1 VPLTFQGIF
10 DKKLLIFWSQFS
22 KLNAKIGKITK
33 KMATIRFIREDLEVQ
48 CNPGEN
54 LRELVIKENLQ
65 LYGLKGILGNC
76 GGAGQCSTC
85 FISVEGGNKNSLSP
99 LTSVEEAKLK
109 NRPENWRLA
118 CQTLV
123 KSSSVILT
131 KPQSP
136 PSNIEELKKISENKK
151 LPR

>member
-1 VPLTFQGIF
+1 
-10 DKKLLIFWSQFS
+10 
-22 KLNAKIGKITK
+22 
-33 KMATIRFIREDLEVQ
+33 MATIRFIREDLEVQ
-48 CNPGEN
+48 CNSGEN

-85 FISVEGGNKNSLSP
+85 FVSVEGGTKNSLSP
-99 LTSVEEAKLK
+99 LTAVEEEKLK
-109 NRPENWRLA
+109 NRPANWRLA
-118 CQTLV
+118 CQTLI
-123 KSSSVILT
+123 KSSAVILT

-136 PSNIEELKKISENKK
+136 PSNLIELKESAETKK

>member
-1 VPLTFQGIF
+1 
-10 DKKLLIFWSQFS
+10 
-22 KLNAKIGKITK
+22 
-33 KMATIRFIREDLEVQ
+33 MATIRFIREDLEVQ

-54 LRELVIKENLQ
+54 LRDLVMRENLQ

-99 LTSVEEAKLK
+99 LTSVEEEKLK

-118 CQTLV
+118 CQTLI
-123 KSSSVILT
+123 KSSAVILQAAT
-131 KPQSP
+131 PTAISTILMAEAYGVKQKIASKILFTTTLISIITIPL
-136 PSNIEELKKISENKK
+136 LKMFMNLFSQTT
-151 LPR
+151 

>member
-1 VPLTFQGIF
+1 MT
-10 DKKLLIFWSQFS
+10 
-22 KLNAKIGKITK
+22 
-33 KMATIRFIREDLEVQ
+33 TIRFIREGIDIQ

-54 LRELVIKENLQ
+54 LRELVIRERLQ

-76 GGAGQCSTC
+76 GGGGQCSTC
-85 FISVEGGNKNSLSP
+85 FVSIEGGTNSSLSP
-99 LTSVEEAKLK
+99 LTSVEKEKLK

-118 CQTLV
+118 CQTLI

-136 PSNIEELKKISENKK
+136 PSNLKDLKESAETKK

>member
-1 VPLTFQGIF
+1 MT
-10 DKKLLIFWSQFS
+10 
-22 KLNAKIGKITK
+22 
-33 KMATIRFIREDLEVQ
+33 TIRFIREGIDIQ

-54 LRELVIKENLQ
+54 LRELIIKKQLQ

-76 GGAGQCSTC
+76 GGVGQCSTC
-85 FISVEGGNKNSLSP
+85 FISVEGGPKNSLSP
-99 LTSVEEAKLK
+99 ITAVEEEKLK
-109 NRPENWRLA
+109 SRPENWRLA
-118 CQTLV
+118 CQTLI

-136 PSNIEELKKISENKK
+136 PSNLKDLKTFAETQK

>member
-1 VPLTFQGIF
+1 MP
-10 DKKLLIFWSQFS
+10 
-22 KLNAKIGKITK
+22 
-33 KMATIRFIREDLEVQ
+33 TIRFIREGTEVQ
-48 CNPGEN
+48 CKAGEN
-54 LRELVIKENLQ
+54 LRELVIKEKLQ

-85 FISVEGGNKNSLSP
+85 FVSVEGGNQNALSP
-99 LTSVEEAKLK
+99 LTAVEEEKLK

-118 CQTLV
+118 CQTLIR
-123 KSSSVILT
+123 SSASILT

-136 PSNIEELKKISENKK
+136 PSNLEEIRKQNENKK

>member
-1 VPLTFQGIF
+1 
-10 DKKLLIFWSQFS
+10 
-22 KLNAKIGKITK
+22 
-33 KMATIRFIREDLEVQ
+33 MATIRFLRENLEVQ
-48 CNPGEN
+48 CKPGQN
-54 LRELVIKENLQ
+54 LRELVMKEKLQ

-99 LTSVEEAKLK
+99 VTSVEEDKLK
-109 NRPENWRLA
+109 NRPQNWRLA
-118 CQTLV
+118 CQTLI
-123 KSSSVILT
+123 SSSAVILT

-136 PSNIEELKKISENKK
+136 PPNLDELKKNSEIKK

>member
-1 VPLTFQGIF
+1 
-10 DKKLLIFWSQFS
+10 
-22 KLNAKIGKITK
+22 
-33 KMATIRFIREDLEVQ
+33 MATIRFIREDLEVQ

-54 LRELVIKENLQ
+54 LRELIMKENLQ

-85 FISVEGGNKNSLSP
+85 FISVEGGNNNSLSP
-99 LTSVEEAKLK
+99 LTSVEEEKLQ

-123 KSSSVILT
+123 KSSAVILT

-136 PSNIEELKKISENKK
+136 PSNSVSYTHLT
-151 LPR
+151 LPTTPYV

>member
-1 VPLTFQGIF
+1 MT
-10 DKKLLIFWSQFS
+10 
-22 KLNAKIGKITK
+22 
-33 KMATIRFIREDLEVQ
+33 TIRFIREGIDIQ
-48 CNPGEN
+48 CRPGEN
-54 LRELVIKENLQ
+54 LRDLVIREKLQ

-85 FISVEGGNKNSLSP
+85 FVSVEGGSNNSLSP
-99 LTSVEEAKLK
+99 QTSVEEEKLK

-118 CQTLV
+118 CQTLI
-123 KSSSVILT
+123 KSSAVILT

-136 PSNIEELKKISENKK
+136 PSNLEELKKNSENKK

>member
-1 VPLTFQGIF
+1 MSLQGIF
-10 DKKLLIFWSQFS
+10 DQKLLIFWSQFS
-22 KLNAKIGKITK
+22 KLSAKIRKITK
-33 KMATIRFIREDLEVQ
+33 KMATIRFIREGLDVQ

-54 LRELVIKENLQ
+54 LRELVMKENLQ

-85 FISVEGGNKNSLSP
+85 FVSVEGGSNNSLSP
-99 LTSVEEAKLK
+99 QTSVEEEKLK

-118 CQTLV
+118 CQTLI
-123 KSSSVILT
+123 KSSAVILT

-136 PSNIEELKKISENKK
+136 PSNLEELKKISENKK
-151 LPR
+151 LAR